1 MGHTDNDPAR
11 EAQGAEAL
19 PLAHGYDC
27 ALVAARLLKWKGVLE
42 QFALPEWGELP
53 DFGLYM
59 DQVLALLGRYL
70 DFIPAGEESDRT
82 VTASTVNNYV
92 RLKIMPAPV
101 KKKYNRV
108 HLAYLLMICTLKQN
122 LSIAGVQKLMP
133 LGLSEDEVRARYSAF
148 AARHRQVSE
157 RFVREA
163 EAAAAPIL
171 CRDGGSE
178 AVDALITSFA
188 VCAGL
193 SRLLTEKLLGLQ
205 GKRAET
211 APDEPLPALPNE

>member
-1 MGHTDNDPAR
+1 
-11 EAQGAEAL
+11 
-19 PLAHGYDC
+19 
-27 ALVAARLLKWKGVLE
+27 
-42 QFALPEWGELP
+42 
-53 DFGLYM
+53 
-59 DQVLALLGRYL
+59 
-70 DFIPAGEESDRT
+70 
-82 VTASTVNNYV
+82 
-92 RLKIMPAPV
+92 
-101 KKKYNRV
+101 
-108 HLAYLLMICTLKQN
+108 
-122 LSIAGVQKLMP
+122 MP
-133 LGLSEDEVRARYSAF
+133 LGLSEDEVRARYSTF

-157 RFVREA
+157 CFVREA

-171 CRDGGSE
+171 RRDGGSE